1 MYETTIR
8 QFEKLGYAC
17 LPTLVSS
24 EEIDAMCLEMKAMVS
39 GAPLGPQSSNDRD
52 GNPVPFPTDFSY
64 HDHNNAP
71 LLIRISNQLRRS
83 ALMRIVYANPSL
95 LLLVEALFGPK
106 FVPFAE
112 SIIVKL
118 PGTGAPIPFHQ
129 DGKQHYDIRHR
140 GLNLGIYL
148 QPSTTKNG
156 CLWAI
161 PRSHLRGLVDVSAL
175 RGEHGP
181 LLPDSLPV
189 EIDRGGVTVH
199 DRSLIHGS
207 LTNTSSDLR
216 ITVYFGF
223 HKLSSVESIHDRET
237 IRRRAQ
243 IVSLCIAERQKS
255 KFRDETPY
263 DYALRDFA
271 PPPASESER
280 NEVLGQG
287 AIAI

>member
-24 EEIDAMCLEMKAMVS
+24 EEIDAMCLEMEAMVS

-118 PGTGAPIPFHQ
+118 PGTGAPIWYPDCRSAFRGPRPPTRPAGPRM
-129 DGKQHYDIRHR
+129 DHR
-140 GLNLGIYL
+140 RTRRDAPAPG
-148 QPSTTKNG
+148 
-156 CLWAI
+156 
-161 PRSHLRGLVDVSAL
+161 PRGR
-175 RGEHGP
+175 RP
-181 LLPDSLPV
+181 
-189 EIDRGGVTVH
+189 H
-199 DRSLIHGS
+199 DRPPVSIACGSRCARPMACLIEPIDG
-207 LTNTSSDLR
+207 R
-216 ITVYFGF
+216 
-223 HKLSSVESIHDRET
+223 
-237 IRRRAQ
+237 
-243 IVSLCIAERQKS
+243 LC
-255 KFRDETPY
+255 
-263 DYALRDFA
+263 L
-271 PPPASESER
+271 
-280 NEVLGQG
+280 
-287 AIAI
+287 